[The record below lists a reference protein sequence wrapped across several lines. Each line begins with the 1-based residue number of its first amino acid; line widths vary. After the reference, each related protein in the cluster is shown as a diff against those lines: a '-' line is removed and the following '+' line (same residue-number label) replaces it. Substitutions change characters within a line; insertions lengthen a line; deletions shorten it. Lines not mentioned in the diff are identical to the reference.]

1 MNASATHKNEKKWF
15 ALYVASRQEKNAC
28 RLLNEKGM
36 EAYVPLVKT
45 MRQWSDRKK
54 MVEFPML
61 NGYVF
66 VKINALEKENV
77 LQTKGIVCFVRA
89 EGRDAEVREEEISR
103 LKQLEQLG
111 YHVEANPYHQKLHR
125 GDKIMITSGP
135 LKGCEG
141 FIVSGN
147 EKANFEILLES
158 IGYTLKVKLPAAVLK
173 ISADV

>member
-1 MNASATHKNEKKWF
+1 MQGNSPDKNEKRWF

-28 RLLNEKGM
+28 RLLMEKGV

-61 NGYVF
+61 NGYLF
-66 VKINALEKENV
+66 VKISAFEKESA
-77 LQTKGIVCFVRA
+77 LQTKGIVCFVRS
-89 EGRDAEVREEEISR
+89 EGRDAEVREEEIGR

-125 GDKIMITSGP
+125 GDKITITSGP
-135 LKGCEG
+135 LKGCMG
-141 FIVSGN
+141 FIVSGG

-158 IGYTLKVKLPAAVLK
+158 IGYSLRVKLPAGLLK
-173 ISADV
+173 VQTT